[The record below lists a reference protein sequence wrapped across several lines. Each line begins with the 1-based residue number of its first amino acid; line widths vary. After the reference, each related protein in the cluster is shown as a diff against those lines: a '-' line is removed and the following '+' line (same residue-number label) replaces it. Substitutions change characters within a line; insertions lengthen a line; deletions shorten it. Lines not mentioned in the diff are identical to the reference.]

1 MSPNAHLR
9 IYRFEADSVFEGA
22 VVSAIEQLE
31 VGSGRSLLDA
41 LFVARDA
48 AAGELQAVDLATAT
62 ADGTLS
68 GLLDFRL
75 DLGRR
80 REMTRRTLARGAGAV
95 PPEVVAAMVDG
106 LEPGA
111 ALLVMLLSGAAPTAM
126 DDAVARSGGRL
137 MADEVVTAGT
147 LGEAAPRLSAAL

>member
-1 MSPNAHLR
+1 MSQSAHLR
-9 IYRFEADSVFEGA
+9 LYRFEADSLFEGG
-22 VVSAIEQLE
+22 VVSAVEQLE
-31 VGSGRSLLDA
+31 ASADASLLDA

-95 PPEVVAAMVDG
+95 PAEVVAAMVG
-106 LEPGA
+106 VLEPGA
-111 ALLVMLLSGAAPTAM
+111 ALLVMLLSGAPPTAL
-126 DDAVARSGGRL
+126 DEAVARSGGRL
-137 MADEVVTAGT
+137 TVDEVVSAGT